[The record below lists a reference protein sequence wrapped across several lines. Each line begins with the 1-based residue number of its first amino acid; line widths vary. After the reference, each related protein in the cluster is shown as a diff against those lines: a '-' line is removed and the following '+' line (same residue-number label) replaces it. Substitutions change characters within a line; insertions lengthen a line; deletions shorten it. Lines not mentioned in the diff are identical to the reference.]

1 MAATRPATLQTEVF
15 EKQAD
20 LRRTAFDASQAASIA
35 TASLIV
41 CGGCA
46 RPALQWCPDAHAKAL
61 WAMKVELFQRFH
73 TACVIQLEIGSQG
86 IGRDGAQLCDLV
98 MR

>member
-1 MAATRPATLQTEVF
+1 MPVR
-15 EKQAD
+15 
-20 LRRTAFDASQAASIA
+20 AASIA

-46 RPALQWCPDAHAKAL
+46 RTCASMVSRCLQQAL

-73 TACVIQLEIGSQG
+73 TACVIK
-86 IGRDGAQLCDLV
+86 RDRIAKVLAEMAHSCAIW
-98 MR
+98 

>member
-1 MAATRPATLQTEVF
+1 MPVR
-15 EKQAD
+15 
-20 LRRTAFDASQAASIA
+20 AASIA

-46 RPALQWCPDAHAKAL
+46 RTCASMVSIARTQQAL